1 MYKFCV
7 FVSNTDCWD
16 GLVYVLASIAC
27 ISQLVVADDDCSQY
41 GVLPGKSSR
50 GIYEKNSKILVMTD
64 RPSFVYCNMTLVCG
78 GERLDKSMLP
88 RKIAP
93 IIGWKKITSPVAAC
107 RPPSDVSQLIFLLIV
122 FHTVEYVE

>member
-1 MYKFCV
+1 M
-7 FVSNTDCWD
+7 
-16 GLVYVLASIAC
+16 VYVLASIAC

-78 GERLDKSMLP
+78 GERLDKSTLP

-93 IIGWKKITSPVAAC
+93 IDGWKKITSPVAAC
-107 RPPSDVSQLIFLLIV
+107 RPSSDNPDVFQLIFLLIV
-122 FHTVEYVE
+122 FHTAEYVE